1 MYDHL
6 PPRLAIINVSHHKPL
21 SFIGECAGISHG
33 KTDASIK
40 RALGC
45 WRVGHTSVLEHVAMT
60 FRIDGISRACSH
72 QLVRH
77 RLASFVQE
85 SQRYTKID
93 VWHGDWYVI
102 PPTIEQNEGLCK
114 QYKDHMADVGRAY
127 DKALYHG
134 IKPEDARYLLPEA
147 TKTSVVM
154 TTNLRELEAF
164 YKLRS
169 DKAAQWEIREL
180 ACSMLEAVGKLDY
193 EWQTIADMIYQHAI
207 EG

>member
-1 MYDHL
+1 M
-6 PPRLAIINVSHHKPL
+6 RVKIVSISHDRPL

-33 KTDASIK
+33 RTDKSVD

-45 WRVGHTSVLEHVAMT
+45 WRAGHTSVLEHVTIT
-60 FRIDGISRACSH
+60 FHINGISRACSH

-93 VWHGDWYVI
+93 TNREWYVV
-102 PPTIEQNEGLCK
+102 PPKITASDDRYDFFVE
-114 QYKDHMADVGRAY
+114 HMERCGDAY
-127 DKALYHG
+127 QSALDAG

-147 TKTSVVM
+147 TKTSVVVTM
-154 TTNLRELEAF
+154 NLREFESF

-180 ACSMLEAVGKLDY
+180 AGLMLRSLDEIGG